1 MLIRSKTDLYLALLK
16 KRKLY
21 LTYVLIW
28 FFGVV
33 VFPEVE
39 VGDEVGPHGGPGY
52 RDQEGGDVI
61 DGLVS
66 DVTPTAPSLQ
76 LARALGAHLQ
86 IYGSTVFFQTDLWEI
101 NESGTRQEKL

>member
-1 MLIRSKTDLYLALLK
+1 MSGFVEIS

-76 LARALGAHLQ
+76 LTRALGAHLQ